1 MSKRS
6 TLFVLLTLAAAQAAV
21 AHDKWEYVV
30 YNASDDD
37 STTLNFLQHGARQ
50 VGHDLHDIGSGPLEQ
65 DWYAFKATAGH
76 SYEARVNSGNMYWST
91 TCTPTACPRFDR
103 MNSVGGVLT
112 LGQIS
117 PDDAPIV
124 INRAGSGPQNAGRG
138 MTVRWIA
145 AVTEIGFLRAVTDVY
160 SVLGPDMPY
169 DISFRDTTY
178 FAPRWNNSGTQV
190 SVFILQ
196 NTTAQT
202 VSGTVAFH
210 NAAGT
215 LLASSVV
222 SVPPDGVQVIS
233 TASLSALVGQSGSA
247 TIAQSGGYGALA
259 GKVVS
264 LEPSTGFTFD
274 TALAPLPY

>member
-1 MSKRS
+1 MSTRS

-37 STTLNFLQHGARQ
+37 SSTLNFLQHGARQ
-50 VGHDLHDIGSGPLEQ
+50 VGHDLHDIGTGPFEE
-65 DWYAFKATAGH
+65 DWYAFKAAAGH
-76 SYEARVNSGNMYWST
+76 SYEARVNSGNMYWGT
-91 TCTPTACPRFDR
+91 ACTPACPRFDLVTGA
-103 MNSVGGVLT
+103 NTILAA
-112 LGQIS
+112 GQITA
-117 PDDAPIV
+117 DDVPIV
-124 INRAGSGPQNAGRG
+124 INRSSSGPQNAGRG
-138 MTVRWIA
+138 MTVRWTA
-145 AVTEIGFLRAVTDVY
+145 SATEIGFLRARTDAFA
-160 SVLGPDMPY
+160 VLGPDMPY

-202 VSGTVAFH
+202 VGGTVAFH

-215 LLASSVV
+215 LLASAVV

-233 TASLSALVGQSGSA
+233 TASLTALVGQSGSA